1 MMEAKL
7 NKSITISSMI
17 ALAIGLGAC
26 QTNKDSITLQP
37 VVAYKTEQV
46 SKQITSIPDWYMNTN
61 R

>member
-1 MMEAKL
+1 
-7 NKSITISSMI
+7 MI

-46 SKQITSIPDWYMNTN
+46 SKQITSIPD
-61 R
+61 